1 MPVVKSSLPHRAW
14 LWNIITVQR
23 MESGSIGRTRAVL
36 AEIRSALPSLQPS
49 DARVATTVLQQPE
62 AVIHWSVSDLAAAAG
77 ASTATVVRCA
87 QKLGFKGFHQ
97 LKLALAQDLATFA
110 PDEAPSTDP
119 NERALEQVIAAGA
132 QTVRDAAA
140 LVDRAAFRATVDA
153 LAAARRVLFCGVG
166 TSAPLAQDA
175 AYRFSVVGVDAQAPA
190 DVHVQHVTARLLEPG
205 DVCVAVSHSGAT
217 REILAAVT
225 AAAEAQAMTVA
236 ITSYSRS
243 PLTELAGLVL
253 VAGSREVSF
262 RLEAVASRLAHLALL
277 DALLVAVADAVGDR
291 ADDALRRYTD
301 VIGEHR
307 L

>member
-1 MPVVKSSLPHRAW
+1 M
-14 LWNIITVQR
+14 
-23 MESGSIGRTRAVL
+23 L
-36 AEIRSALPSLQPS
+36 AEIRSALPALQPS
-49 DARVATTVLQQPE
+49 DARVATTVVQQPE
-62 AVIHWSVSDLAAAAG
+62 AVIHWSVSDLAEAAG

-97 LKLALAQDLATFA
+97 LKLALAQELATFVA
-110 PDEAPSTDP
+110 DEAPATDAH
-119 NERALEQVIAAGA
+119 ERALEQVIATGA

-140 LVDRAAFRATVDA
+140 LVDRAAFRDAVAA
-153 LAAARRVLFCGVG
+153 LAGSRKVLFCGVG

-175 AYRFSVVGVDAQAPA
+175 AYRFSVIGLDAQAPA
-190 DVHVQHVTARLLEPG
+190 DVHVQHVRARLLERG

-217 REILAAVT
+217 RETLACAS
-225 AAAEAQAMTVA
+225 AAHEVGATTIA

-243 PLTELAGLVL
+243 PLTELADLVL

-277 DALLVAVADAVGDR
+277 DALLVAVADTVGSR